1 MSDFCECEALVGVHH
16 RMEGCPER
24 VVGTMP
30 HTGARFEGPVLP
42 ADPLTGDPI
51 RVTTAAISSYAKLLL
66 ERDEANAEVAR
77 LTAAL
82 AEVRARVLQPG
93 EKIRLDVASFIDRA
107 LAGETTD
114 TPRDSFEE
122 LIPLYESAVPAVP
135 AYDPALSL
143 RCQYGAHDDCDECG
157 CPCHAFPAVPDKD
170 A

>member
-82 AEVRARVLQPG
+82 RDAREKSGPIVRD
-93 EKIRLDVASFIDRA
+93 IIDAA
-107 LAGETTD
+107 LASTDRPTDPETT
-114 TPRDSFEE
+114 
-122 LIPLYESAVPAVP
+122 
-135 AYDPALSL
+135 
-143 RCQYGAHDDCDECG
+143 
-157 CPCHAFPAVPDKD
+157 
-170 A
+170 